1 MVIKKE
7 LQFLYDLEHIKVW
20 IIILD
25 SKKIIIKFG
34 KKDSKLQEKITI
46 FKSIELAK
54 EEYNKRIEEK
64 LKKGYVEITNKNIF
78 KIENINEYINFL
90 LKISDKYCDH
100 RENFYKKNPYEYN
113 YCNNY
118 NNEETYEKFMNK
130 SMEEFHN
137 KNKKSIE
144 KNILLFQNKNIKPF
158 NQSGVI
164 ISNIPKNIKDSL
176 LKSINDFANKSII
189 DYHPN
194 SNNKVRDIVHPSL
207 YPLITNIKKN
217 KEKTDYWGRTYE
229 NSKYQ
234 WLPSEFSIDKDG
246 KCKIDSYINNLPIT
260 EIEIYSNI
268 EKLFEYVLPQ
278 FENIWSYINAI
289 KLYSGDILDGT
300 KDIVYKQLSLKNRKL
315 QIITKIV
322 KIELNNKE
330 SLEGAWHVEGMSHEN
345 IVATAS
351 CTLDQDKD
359 FDAKLMFK
367 RKYTIN
373 EAFKILF
380 GTCQNP
386 PHELDKLLNEG
397 TVPLGKINIKG
408 GSLVLFPNS
417 HIHKIDMESKNKSKQ
432 TRTIIVF
439 WLINPDITIKST
451 KDIKQQKYDINKAHE
466 VRLKLMKERTL
477 YKNSFNIRDLNL
489 CEH

>member
-7 LQFLYDLEHIKVW
+7 LQFLYNIDHIKVW

-25 SKKIIIKFG
+25 NKKITINFG
-34 KKDSKLQEKITI
+34 KKNTKLQKKVII
-46 FKSIELAK
+46 FESNKFAQ

-64 LKKGYVEITNKNIF
+64 IKKGYVEITNKNIF

-90 LKISDKYCDH
+90 LKISYKYCDY
-100 RENFYKKNPYEYN
+100 REVLYKKNPYEYN
-113 YCNNY
+113 YY
-118 NNEETYEKFMNK
+118 NNEEKYEKFLNK
-130 SMEEFHN
+130 CMEEFHN

-144 KNILLFQNKNIKPF
+144 KQILFIQNKNIKPF

-164 ISNIPKNIKDSL
+164 ISNIPKNIKNSV
-176 LKSINDFANKSII
+176 LKSINNFSDKSII

-207 YPLITNIKKN
+207 YPLITNIKKT

-260 EIEIYSNI
+260 ETEIYNNI
-268 EKLFEYVLPQ
+268 EKLFEFILPQ
-278 FENIWSYINAI
+278 FENIWSYIKAI
-289 KLYSGDILDGT
+289 KLYSGDILGAT
-300 KDIVYKQLSLKNRKL
+300 KDIAYKQLFLKNRKL

-322 KIELNNKE
+322 KIELNNKD

-351 CTLDQDKD
+351 CTLEQDKN

-373 EAFKILF
+373 EAFKILL

-386 PHELDKLLNEG
+386 PNELDKLLNEG
-397 TVPLGKINIKG
+397 TVPLGKSNIKD
-408 GSLVLFPNS
+408 GSLIIFPNS

-439 WLINPDITIKST
+439 WLINPDIKIKST
-451 KDIKQQKYDINKAHE
+451 KDIKQQNYNIKEAYKT
-466 VRLKLMKERTL
+466 RLKLMEERTL